1 VNLEAAVKPLSVL
14 KDRDGMAKDSI
25 KIVGFEKDV
34 TLCVAET
41 KGFFSAQGL
50 EITFDQTPNSTTEI
64 SGLLTGKWD
73 VAFDNGDNVVAWNE
87 GQGADGE
94 VHDLFIFL
102 GGSRELNQGLFV
114 NPGIIEISGLKGKI
128 LGVDASTTGF
138 AVVMR
143 YILRCHDLF
152 FERDYSF
159 KPVGSSRIR
168 LTELVAGNIAGAM
181 LNPRYVED
189 SSALTLRQLAAGK
202 DYADPYPARVGLATR
217 KWAHSHRSLLVRFIG
232 AIVQAVDW
240 ILESRNKRETV
251 EIMNTR
257 IGRSLEQ
264 AEREYHRLLGPSA
277 GLIDRCAFDTGSLAI
292 VLDMRH
298 KLGMIKSPLPSLD
311 KYYDNSFYREA
322 VALIG

>member
-1 VNLEAAVKPLSVL
+1 
-14 KDRDGMAKDSI
+14 MAKDII
-25 KIVGFEKDV
+25 KIVGFEKDI
-34 TLCVAET
+34 TPCVAET

-50 EITFDQTPNSTTEI
+50 EVTFDQTPNSTTEI

-73 VAFDNGDNVVAWNE
+73 VAFDNGDNVVAWDE
-87 GQGADGE
+87 GQGADGK
-94 VHDLFIFL
+94 VHDLFIFM

-114 NPGIIEISGLKGKI
+114 NPGIIKISGLKGKI
-128 LGVDASTTGF
+128 LGVDASMTGF
-138 AVVMR
+138 AVVLR
-143 YILRCHDLF
+143 YILQCNDLF
-152 FERDYSF
+152 FERDYRF

-189 SSALTLRQLAAGK
+189 SSALTLLQLAAGK

-217 KWAHSHRSLLVRFIG
+217 KWAHSHHSLLVRFIG
-232 AIVQAVDW
+232 ALLQAVDW
-240 ILESRNKRETV
+240 ILESKNKRETV

-257 IGRSLEQ
+257 IGRNLEQ
-264 AEREYHRLLGPSA
+264 AEREYHRLLAPSA
-277 GLIDRCAFDTGSLAI
+277 GLIDRCAFNTGSLAT

-298 KLGMIKSPLPSLD
+298 KLDMIKSPLPSLD